1 MRLIDAD
8 ALKTKAIKCETF
20 KLTDAP
26 VFFKAVGTKEIDKAP
41 TIDAEPVR
49 HGHWDE
55 WDDTMFNTVYRCSVC
70 GEDFVLID
78 GTLSDNLYN
87 YCPNCGAK
95 MDEVSD
101 E

>member
-1 MRLIDAD
+1 MSRYVDISPYE
-8 ALKTKAIKCETF
+8 KCRIVSNPEDNGF
-20 KLTDAP
+20 P
-26 VFFKAVGTKEIDKAP
+26 VSELP
-41 TIDAEPVR
+41 TVDAEPVR

-78 GTLSDNLYN
+78 GTPSDNLYN

-95 MDEVSD
+95 MDEVS